1 MHYKENR
8 VILYKNLLH
17 ECLSFKV
24 KESILINWINNDEN
38 CNLRI
43 VVQ

>member
-8 VILYKNLLH
+8 VILYENLLH
-17 ECLSFKV
+17 KCLSFKV
-24 KESILINWINNDEN
+24 KESVLIKWINNDEN
-38 CNLRI
+38 YNLRT

>member
-1 MHYKENR
+1 MHCKENR
-8 VILYKNLLH
+8 VILYENLFH
-17 ECLSFKV
+17 RCLSFKV
-24 KESILINWINNDEN
+24 KECVFINWINNDEN